1 MSDDW
6 WTFDCACGRKG
17 LNFDDGTA
25 MWECSKCGAWQHAA
39 CAGGSEDAEAPDDYA
54 CFRCRSAAE
63 TLLPSPH
70 RKLHSIVIR
79 VFRFFAATLPRS
91 IIVCAYSSPIDSC

>member
-1 MSDDW
+1 MCIRDSNKTFFCPVHRRANYDPKDMSDDW

-25 MWECSKCGAWQHAA
+25 MWECSRCGSWQHAA

-54 CFRCRSAAE
+54 CFRCRGTA
-63 TLLPSPH
+63 
-70 RKLHSIVIR
+70 
-79 VFRFFAATLPRS
+79 
-91 IIVCAYSSPIDSC
+91 